1 MENYTWNVKE
11 IREKLK
17 YVSQR
22 LKKET
27 DLKQK
32 EILMHCLLTYINLL
46 HTTDIKKLKF
56 TNLW

>member
-27 DLKQK
+27 DLK
-32 EILMHCLLTYINLL
+32 
-46 HTTDIKKLKF
+46 
-56 TNLW
+56 